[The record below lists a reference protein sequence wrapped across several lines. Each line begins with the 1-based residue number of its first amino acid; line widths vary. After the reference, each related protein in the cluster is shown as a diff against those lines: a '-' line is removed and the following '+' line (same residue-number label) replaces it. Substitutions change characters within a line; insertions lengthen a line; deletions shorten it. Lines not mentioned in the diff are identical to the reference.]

1 MRPKAITEG
10 QLETAW
16 ALKRQ
21 GKSMREIAED
31 LGVFESTLYR
41 HMARY
46 VESGRS
52 GRPTREET
60 IAKVR
65 AFAGPALERMTQ
77 AERMRTIFMI
87 HHSGAVPDSV
97 LCEAVGVSQ
106 AAFGMYLRNADKRG
120 MTKRM
125 REDYR
130 ILAAIRS
137 IREQPFYGNADA
149 KLLVALLR
157 EDYGI
162 ATSERRVVRL
172 LEIA

>member
-41 HMARY
+41 NMARY

-60 IAKVR
+60 IEKVR

-77 AERMRTIFMI
+77 AERMRTIFVLR
-87 HHSGAVPDSV
+87 GAVPDSV

-106 AAFGMYLRNADKRG
+106 AAFGMYLRNADERG
-120 MTKRM
+120 VTKRI
-125 REDYR
+125 REDYE

-137 IREQPFYGNADA
+137 IRERPFCGNADA

-162 ATSERRVVRL
+162 TTSERRVVRL
-172 LEIA
+172 LDFV